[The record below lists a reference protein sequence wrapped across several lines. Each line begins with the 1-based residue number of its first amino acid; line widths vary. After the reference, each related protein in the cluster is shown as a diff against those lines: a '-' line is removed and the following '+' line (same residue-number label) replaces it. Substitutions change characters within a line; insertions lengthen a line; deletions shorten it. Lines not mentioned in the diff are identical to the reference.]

1 MGFAPPKGVGV
12 EVGLGVAVGV
22 GVGLTMILV
31 GPDGVADG
39 VGLGVGV
46 NSCAG
51 VGETVG
57 LGVGEELCAKPMPI
71 EIAQIPSAKSKQH
84 IAHDLEWAKYLFPE
98 NCTLE

>member
-12 EVGLGVAVGV
+12 GVGVAVGV
-22 GVGLTMILV
+22 GVGLTSILV

-46 NSCAG
+46 DSCTG

-71 EIAQIPSAKSKQH
+71 EIAQIPSTKSKQH
-84 IAHDLEWAKYLFPE
+84 IAHDLECAEYVFPR
-98 NCTLE
+98 NCIFE